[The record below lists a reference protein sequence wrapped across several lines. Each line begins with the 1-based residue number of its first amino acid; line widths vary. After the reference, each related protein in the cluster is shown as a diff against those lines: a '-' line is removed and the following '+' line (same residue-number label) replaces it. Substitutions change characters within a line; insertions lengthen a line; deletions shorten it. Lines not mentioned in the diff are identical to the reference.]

1 MKKCAFLVVLFL
13 FFININIE
21 AQSNYYFANYQRQYW
36 REDSTSINIIVANMQ
51 NYNLI
56 VRNLQ
61 TIFSANNDTV
71 RYGNDDDNI
80 IVISDKLK
88 ITDLQKMV
96 SSISP
101 DSADI
106 SFVTY
111 AKKIN
116 NRRLWLRNEAYVKL
130 KNNVSDS
137 SYLLPFLSH
146 FSNYTLDYDSE
157 ESDYKITCN
166 NEVVL
171 LQIANGLYDTQ
182 YVYYSSPDFYSEMSL
197 NALDPYYGNQ
207 WALNNIGQEGGEVG
221 VDIKA
226 EKAWE
231 FLQHY
236 NDNLGDS
243 IRVAVID
250 DGVDTLHEDLTD
262 ALGHRRVLDGFP
274 SSFGKGYP
282 KYPRQFHGTACA
294 GVIAASHN
302 NIGVAG
308 IAPNALIVPIRIQRD
323 ENDFFSGKRIQKA
336 ITKAWEEYNAQ
347 VLNVTWIGNP
357 VDFVFTALQEA
368 MDQGRDGKGC
378 AVIVASGNDGHPH
391 VEFPARVNNV
401 IAVGAVDRCGYRAGC
416 SNWTTSCDPWLKNAS
431 SYGSELSVVA
441 PGSNVYST
449 DRMGVNGIVPGNYAL
464 FEGTSVACAHVSGII
479 ALMLSVNPN
488 LTYTQIKEIIEKT
501 AQKVGGYYY
510 EDNPILHPNGTWYE
524 EVGYGMVNAIGA
536 LAEAKIYGIEYAI
549 SGLPYMQLCN
559 EYTYTLSG
567 NVPEGYEIV
576 WEVNPQM
583 AIVSGQGTSTLV
595 VRPIYPAMYNWLRAK
610 VCFEGETIR
619 EVFVDNIVS
628 TGSGHQL
635 IISHDSILTQ
645 NALWNNE
652 RTLANTAIVDSG
664 SVLTITN
671 TIHCTDNARLIV
683 RPGGKL
689 IVDGGTL
696 TSACPNE
703 MWQGIE
709 VVGDRTKQQLPQ
721 YQGKVELKNGA
732 TIENAWCG
740 IRTGLREDTLTF
752 ATTGGIISATNATF
766 KNNRQ
771 AVVINS
777 YTSTGAS
784 GNINDYVSMF
794 SRCTFT
800 VDMNNLFAAN
810 GTGFAEHARIWD
822 VKGVTFEGC
831 SFNNSTN
838 SQYGNGRGIYAED
851 AGVIVKTYCTRP
863 LYGNEC
869 ECPENLA
876 TYSTFSG
883 FTTAMEINTTGNQY
897 AVRANSVRFSNNG
910 TAVRI
915 NSNNYATVT
924 RCHFDLQ
931 SAPYTVSNTG
941 LRLDNCTGYKVEANT
956 FNKITYTPQQLIS
969 TGIYVNNS
977 GVSPNLLHLNSFSN
991 LNFGIRAAGNNGG
1004 SWSGLQFT
1012 CNNFSRCGKDFYVG
1026 QNATVA
1032 KYIGSIA
1039 VGADNEFENTRSS
1052 SLYNAGSQQIVY
1064 RFSSGSNHNPYNPVN
1079 ITAITVNNANSCAST
1094 LCGGIPDP
1102 GSVTSF
1108 STQVSAY
1115 TVALAAN
1122 NDNTDGTNGDT
1133 AVANNCSPLQEMH
1146 LSLSDTYYT
1155 AVRALMADSLLD
1167 LAALEQWH
1175 TAAQPIA
1182 DPYSLTETRFCEG
1195 YAETFTE
1202 NAEDAEMANYAEFH
1216 AMKLVLRN
1224 NVADNDGS
1232 VETCHG
1238 ASLQDGHINW
1248 YALTPAQIAQ
1258 LQTISERN
1266 TGRASV
1272 MAKGVLCFFFDI
1284 CYEDGDLLAD
1294 EDGDA
1299 DAETR
1304 AKHTAINTADDAAL
1318 TVYPNP
1324 TDDLLHIELSGGE
1337 IANVALHDLQGRVV
1351 EALRATSLQGATATL
1366 NMKSVP
1372 AGVYLLRVMDADGKE
1387 YHRKIVKR

>member
-1 MKKCAFLVVLFL
+1 MKILTCFP
-13 FFININIE
+13 INSDTSLHITKDTVFNHS
-21 AQSNYYFANYQRQYW
+21 AYFNK
-36 REDSTSINIIVANMQ
+36 
-51 NYNLI
+51 NLI
-56 VRNLQ
+56 IDSGKTLTVACNLYF
-61 TIFSANNDTV
+61 T
-71 RYGNDDDNI
+71 
-80 IVISDKLK
+80 
-88 ITDLQKMV
+88 
-96 SSISP
+96 
-101 DSADI
+101 
-106 SFVTY
+106 
-111 AKKIN
+111 
-116 NRRLWLRNEAYVKL
+116 
-130 KNNVSDS
+130 
-137 SYLLPFLSH
+137 
-146 FSNYTLDYDSE
+146 E
-157 ESDYKITCN
+157 ES
-166 NEVVL
+166 
-171 LQIANGLYDTQ
+171 
-182 YVYYSSPDFYSEMSL
+182 
-197 NALDPYYGNQ
+197 
-207 WALNNIGQEGGEVG
+207 
-221 VDIKA
+221 
-226 EKAWE
+226 
-231 FLQHY
+231 
-236 NDNLGDS
+236 
-243 IRVAVID
+243 
-250 DGVDTLHEDLTD
+250 
-262 ALGHRRVLDGFP
+262 
-274 SSFGKGYP
+274 
-282 KYPRQFHGTACA
+282 
-294 GVIAASHN
+294 
-302 NIGVAG
+302 
-308 IAPNALIVPIRIQRD
+308 
-323 ENDFFSGKRIQKA
+323 
-336 ITKAWEEYNAQ
+336 
-347 VLNVTWIGNP
+347 
-357 VDFVFTALQEA
+357 
-368 MDQGRDGKGC
+368 
-378 AVIVASGNDGHPH
+378 
-391 VEFPARVNNV
+391 
-401 IAVGAVDRCGYRAGC
+401 
-416 SNWTTSCDPWLKNAS
+416 
-431 SYGSELSVVA
+431 
-441 PGSNVYST
+441 
-449 DRMGVNGIVPGNYAL
+449 
-464 FEGTSVACAHVSGII
+464 
-479 ALMLSVNPN
+479 
-488 LTYTQIKEIIEKT
+488 
-501 AQKVGGYYY
+501 
-510 EDNPILHPNGTWYE
+510 
-524 EVGYGMVNAIGA
+524 
-536 LAEAKIYGIEYAI
+536 
-549 SGLPYMQLCN
+549 
-559 EYTYTLSG
+559 
-567 NVPEGYEIV
+567 
-576 WEVNPQM
+576 
-583 AIVSGQGTSTLV
+583 
-595 VRPIYPAMYNWLRAK
+595 
-610 VCFEGETIR
+610 
-619 EVFVDNIVS
+619 
-628 TGSGHQL
+628 
-635 IISHDSILTQ
+635 
-645 NALWNNE
+645 
-652 RTLANTAIVDSG
+652 
-664 SVLTITN
+664 
-671 TIHCTDNARLIV
+671 RLIV

-851 AGVIVKTYCTRP
+851 AGVIVETYCTRP

-1216 AMKLVLRN
+1216 AMKLALRN
-1224 NVADNDGS
+1224 NEGS
-1232 VETCHG
+1232 VETQNF

-1258 LQTISERN
+1258 LQTIAERN

-1284 CYEDGDLLAD
+1284 CYDDDDLLAEENGD
-1294 EDGDA
+1294 VDG
-1299 DAETR
+1299 ETR
-1304 AKHTAINTADDAAL
+1304 AKRTAVNVAADAAL
-1318 TVYPNP
+1318 AVYPNP
-1324 TDDLLHIELSGGE
+1324 TDDLLHIELAGGE

>member
-80 IVISDKLK
+80 IIISDKLK

-250 DGVDTLHEDLTD
+250 DGVDTIHEDLTD

-308 IAPNALIVPIRIQRD
+308 IAPNALIVPIRIQRG

-336 ITKAWEEYNAQ
+336 ITKAWEDYNAQ

-488 LTYTQIKEIIEKT
+488 LTHTQIKEIIEKT

-689 IVDGGTL
+689 IVDGGMF
-696 TSACPNE
+696 TSACDGE

-709 VVGDRTKQQLPQ
+709 VVGDRTKRQLPQ
-721 YQGKVELKNGA
+721 HQGVVELRNGA
-732 TIENAWCG
+732 TIENALCG
-740 IRTGLREDTLTF
+740 IRTGLREDTVNF
-752 ATTGGIISATNATF
+752 ATTGGIITADSATF
-766 KNNRQ
+766 RNNRQ
-771 AVVINS
+771 SVVINS
-777 YTSTGAS
+777 YAGIAPS
-784 GNINDYVSMF
+784 GTVGDNKCLF
-794 SRCTFT
+794 EKCTFV
-800 VDMNNLFAAN
+800 VDTNNRFAAN
-810 GTGFAEHARIWD
+810 NTAFSEHVKMWD
-822 VKGVTFEGC
+822 VKWVKFLGC
-831 SFNNSTN
+831 HFRNEVNNSLV
-838 SQYGNGRGIYAED
+838 YNGRGIYACD
-851 AGVIVKTYCTRP
+851 AGMKLDVKCAHDNVVLPGYCGCPPT
-863 LYGNEC
+863 LSDSC
-869 ECPENLA
+869 E
-876 TYSTFSG
+876 FSG
-883 FTTAMEINTTGNQY
+883 FATAVEVIAGNNPY
-897 AVRANSVRFSNNG
+897 AVMADRVKFRNNVTG
-910 TAVRI
+910 LRVDG
-915 NSNNYATVT
+915 NNYATIT
-924 RCHFDLQ
+924 RNKFDLQ
-931 SAPYTVSNTG
+931 SAPYAVSNTG
-941 LRLDNCTGYKVEANT
+941 LRLDACTGYKVEDNI
-956 FNKITYTPQQLIS
+956 FSKITYTPQLLIS
-969 TGIYVNNS
+969 TGISVNNS
-977 GVSPNLLHLNSFSN
+977 GGLPNLLHLNSFEN
-991 LNFGIRAAGNNGG
+991 LNYGIKAEGNNGG
-1004 SWSGLQFT
+1004 DRAGLQFT
-1012 CNNFSRCGKDFYVG
+1012 CNTFSWCGIDFCVG
-1026 QNATVA
+1026 SGATVA
-1032 KYIGSIA
+1032 ASIGTSSL
-1039 VGADNEFENTRSS
+1039 GADNIFQNTRTS
-1052 SLYNAGSQQIVY
+1052 SLLNAGIQSISY
-1064 RFSSGSNHNPYNPVN
+1064 YHSKGTNHLPYNPVS
-1079 ITAITVNNANSCAST
+1079 ISVSLASTANSCAST
-1094 LCGGIPDP
+1094 LCNNGGPVYP
-1102 GSVTSF
+1102 MLAGFQSGMN
-1108 STQVSAY
+1108 AY
-1115 TVALAAN
+1115 TAALAGN
-1122 NDNTDGTNGDT
+1122 TNTDGMGNADGAGVETQDF
-1133 AVANNCSPLQEMH
+1133 ASLQQA
-1146 LSLSDTYYT
+1146 LSETYYT

-1195 YAETFTE
+1195 YAETF
-1202 NAEDAEMANYAEFH
+1202 AADADDAEMANYAEFH

-1258 LQTISERN
+1258 LQTIAERN

-1284 CYEDGDLLAD
+1284 CYEDDELLAD

-1304 AKHTAINTADDAAL
+1304 AKHTAVNIADDAAL
-1318 TVYPNP
+1318 NVYPNP
-1324 TDDLLHIELSGGE
+1324 TDDLLHIELSGAE
-1337 IANVALHDLQGRVV
+1337 IANIALYDLQGRIIY
-1351 EALRATSLQGATATL
+1351 SPNSPNSPM
-1366 NMKSVP
+1366 NMRNVP
-1372 AGVYLLRVMDADGKE
+1372 AGVYVVRVTGADGRE
-1387 YHRKIVKR
+1387 YHRKIVKK